1 MHGENM
7 QSPLL
12 LKKKTLGPPP
22 VLSIQFDSANV
33 GDKAIID
40 NGTGARTF
48 VRHVISGSPTDGVIN
63 DPTFG
68 KCYQFTGLTY
78 FDCANILQFSNKPYR
93 LEIDFVPQSAAAA
106 KVLFRSGDYN
116 AHGNQPGLLINLN
129 QTTQYYQC
137 FLSTGTSF
145 SRDYLGGVSYP
156 GAVLEK
162 MVMTKQNGFY
172 TVLNNRTGVST
183 TYGDTAQ
190 PGDTYLA
197 IGCSDDLSSTYA
209 FIGLLKR
216 LQLFLL

>member
-1 MHGENM
+1 M
-7 QSPLL
+7 QEGLL
-12 LKKKTLGPPP
+12 LKKKSAVSNA

-33 GDKAIID
+33 GDRNLID

-93 LEIDFVPQSAAAA
+93 LEMDFVPQSSAAS
-106 KVLFRSGDYN
+106 KVVFRSGDFN
-116 AHGNQPGLLINLN
+116 AHGNQPGLLINLC
-129 QTTQYYQC
+129 QTAQYFQA
-137 FLSTGTSF
+137 FLSTGTTF
-145 SRDYLGGVSYP
+145 TRNYLGGVSYP
-156 GAVLEK
+156 GAVLEQ
-162 MVMTKQNGFY
+162 MVLTKQNGTY
-172 TVLNNRTGVST
+172 TVKNNRTGVTSS
-183 TYGDTAQ
+183 YGDLAQ

-197 IGCSDDLSSTYA
+197 FGCSDNLGADLA

-216 LQLFLL
+216 FQLFLL